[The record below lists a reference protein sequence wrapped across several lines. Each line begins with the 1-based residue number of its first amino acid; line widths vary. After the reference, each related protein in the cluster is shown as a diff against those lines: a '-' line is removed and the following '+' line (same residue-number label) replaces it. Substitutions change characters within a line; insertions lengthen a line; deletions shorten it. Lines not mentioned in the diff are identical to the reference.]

1 MYKKKTPKEKRDI
14 VKNNANEERVE
25 SQKKHFK
32 INRTPSMPV
41 NKCDNCR
48 CSCCL
53 FMANNGRGYCLSC
66 ASYFVNED
74 KAEWNGEK

>member
-1 MYKKKTPKEKRDI
+1 MYKKRTEKEKRDI
-14 VKNNANEERVE
+14 VKNNTNEERVE

-48 CSCCL
+48 ARSFLYFADNGKAYCKSCVEL
-53 FMANNGRGYCLSC
+53 FINRGLANWL
-66 ASYFVNED
+66 
-74 KAEWNGEK
+74 